1 MTDILQRIYDA
12 DFAMKDSVA
21 DVMEDW
27 DGARLVADGR
37 APSLWEWNHAAL
49 LRSDPDNADALIERI
64 KAFYHKRKRTASILI
79 DPWRNRPAC
88 ATAWHNPVGRDIAD
102 LRWTRCSGTPRRPP
116 SSQSPRCT

>member
-64 KAFYHKRKRTASILI
+64 AAAAGCTMTMTFDQGAAKAAGMTLVS
-79 DPWRNRPAC
+79 
-88 ATAWHNPVGRDIAD
+88 
-102 LRWTRCSGTPRRPP
+102 
-116 SSQSPRCT
+116 